1 MWLIK
6 VWFSASIPQVRNGE
20 NRNHRQAPKPLVAN
34 ESNAKTMNNK
44 QRVILSVLFGVTII
58 CTIISLF
65 LPYLMK
71 LNICCG
77 DLTLPKMYEGY
88 HYQLT
93 TIILLFIFASV
104 LSLLLDERQIT
115 TVIFSAIVLILTW
128 LVRYSIHFQ
137 GFIDHDYDSKTG
149 IGYLLLFISVL
160 THFVVSFSAFILQIR
175 NRESNTTKTK

>member
-1 MWLIK
+1 MSK
-6 VWFSASIPQVRNGE
+6 
-20 NRNHRQAPKPLVAN
+20 
-34 ESNAKTMNNK
+34 K

-58 CTIISLF
+58 CTIVSLF

-77 DLTLPKMYEGY
+77 DLTLPKMYAGH

-93 TIILLFIFASV
+93 TIILLFMFASV
-104 LSLLLDERQIT
+104 LSLLLIERQIL
-115 TVIFSAIVLILTW
+115 TVIFSTITLILTW

-149 IGYLLLFISVL
+149 TGYLLLFISVL
-160 THFVVSFSAFILQIR
+160 THFVISFSAFILQMR
-175 NRESNTTKTK
+175 NRKSNATNTK